1 MARLAEE
8 LKKRIGRQIM
18 VILATKENIRSGTL
32 QNVSDDYLELHVDG
46 YSDTDTLFIRIDAIT
61 VFYEVTNT

>member
-1 MARLAEE
+1 